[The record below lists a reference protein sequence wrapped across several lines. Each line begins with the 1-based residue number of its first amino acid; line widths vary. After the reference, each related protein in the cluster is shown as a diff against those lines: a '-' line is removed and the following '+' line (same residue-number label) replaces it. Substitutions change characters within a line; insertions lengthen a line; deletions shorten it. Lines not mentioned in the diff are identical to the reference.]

1 VKAVW
6 IGVLVLA
13 AVAVGAGREF
23 GSLRN
28 RLVREREE
36 VNAAWLQVDSAFARR
51 SDLVPGLVEA
61 VKTFAEDRPPGDFLS
76 VAEARSTLAS
86 GRTPQ
91 EKIAANERLSGAL
104 SRLLLLSENYPRLRS
119 NRNFL
124 RAQEEIANAE
134 NRIAVERR
142 KYNETLEHYNS
153 SIQVF
158 PGNLVAALAGFTRND
173 AYVQT
178 GPGAHGAKE

>member
-1 VKAVW
+1 VKGVW
-6 IGVLVLA
+6 IGVLLLA
-13 AVAVGAGREF
+13 AVALGAGREF
-23 GSLRN
+23 ASLRT

-36 VNAAWLQVDSAFARR
+36 MNAAWLRVDSAFARR

-61 VKTFAEDRPPGDFLS
+61 VQTAAEHGASGVFLS
-76 VAEARSTLAS
+76 VAEARTTLAS
-86 GRTPQ
+86 GRTTQ
-91 EKIAANERLSGAL
+91 EKIAANEQLSGAL
-104 SRLLLLSENYPRLRS
+104 SRLLVLSENYPRLRS

-124 RAQEEIANAE
+124 RAQEEIAGAE

-158 PGNLVAALAGFTRND
+158 PDNLVAALSGFTRND

-178 GPGAHGAKE
+178 EPGAHAAKE